1 MCKSKYSAYILSVLI
16 LLTISCSDKKVT
28 KLDDVNILFQNEKML
43 TKIIVDDIFSPPV
56 ASRIYSYTALAQYEA
71 IRFIDTNGN
80 ESIAEKLN
88 GFSKMPVPE
97 KGKEYNFLLAATKA
111 FCSVAY
117 DIRIFSK
124 DTLVNYEQQ
133 VLEKFS
139 NSVSKEVYDRS
150 VAFGDT
156 IAKSILSRA
165 KVDKY
170 KQTRGME
177 KYLGS
182 KENGKWQPTSPD
194 YLDGAEPHWGKI
206 SNFSLDSV
214 SQFRPMAPYEFSTDS
229 NSQFYKMVKAVYS
242 KGNSL
247 TEEEKLIARYWDD
260 NPFVIEHSGHFMVG
274 KKKITPGGH
283 WMGIAAIASKKANAD
298 LVKTA
303 KAFTLTAISLLDA
316 FISCWEAKYYYHYV
330 RPITQINTW
339 WDGTWTSFL
348 QTPPFPEYTS
358 GHSTISGSAA
368 TVLSG
373 LYGDNFSFHDNSDS
387 AFIGLT
393 RDFNSFNDAAAEA
406 SISRF
411 YGGIH
416 FTNSL
421 DTGLAKGK
429 LIGTHL
435 LNRVGV
441 TKK

>member
-1 MCKSKYSAYILSVLI
+1 
-16 LLTISCSDKKVT
+16 
-28 KLDDVNILFQNEKML
+28 
-43 TKIIVDDIFSPPV
+43 
-56 ASRIYSYTALAQYEA
+56 
-71 IRFIDTNGN
+71 
-80 ESIAEKLN
+80 
-88 GFSKMPVPE
+88 
-97 KGKEYNFLLAATKA
+97 
-111 FCSVAY
+111 
-117 DIRIFSK
+117 
-124 DTLVNYEQQ
+124 
-133 VLEKFS
+133 
-139 NSVSKEVYDRS
+139 
-150 VAFGDT
+150 
-156 IAKSILSRA
+156 
-165 KVDKY
+165 
-170 KQTRGME
+170 
-177 KYLGS
+177 
-182 KENGKWQPTSPD
+182 
-194 YLDGAEPHWGKI
+194 
-206 SNFSLDSV
+206 
-214 SQFRPMAPYEFSTDS
+214 
-229 NSQFYKMVKAVYS
+229 
-242 KGNSL
+242 
-247 TEEEKLIARYWDD
+247 
-260 NPFVIEHSGHFMVG
+260 VIEHSGHFMVG
-274 KKKITPGGH
+274 KKKNYTGGH

-429 LIGTHL
+429 LIGNHL